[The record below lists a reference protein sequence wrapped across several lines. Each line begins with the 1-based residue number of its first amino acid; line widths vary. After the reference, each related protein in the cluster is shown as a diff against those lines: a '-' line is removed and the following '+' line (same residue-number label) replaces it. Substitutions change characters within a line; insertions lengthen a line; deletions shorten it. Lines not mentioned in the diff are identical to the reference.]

1 VGRKPTS
8 GRFGLPLECNFT
20 MTPFSVRLPMPLPI
34 TSGHPEDNI
43 VEQYAMNRLA
53 AENLAAFEEHLLVC
67 H

>member
-1 VGRKPTS
+1 
-8 GRFGLPLECNFT
+8 
-20 MTPFSVRLPMPLPI
+20 MPLPI